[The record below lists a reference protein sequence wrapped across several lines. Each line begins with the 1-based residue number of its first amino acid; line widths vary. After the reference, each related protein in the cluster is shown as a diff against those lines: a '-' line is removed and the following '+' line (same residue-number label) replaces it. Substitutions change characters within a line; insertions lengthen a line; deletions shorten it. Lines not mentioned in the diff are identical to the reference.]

1 MHNPLPLKL
10 FVCEFI
16 TGGGLMGEEIPTSL
30 AREGLLMRDAL
41 LGDLSTVSNLALST
55 TFDKRFSPFQH
66 HAVQSIQIDEE
77 TDVWLLWESLID
89 QVDAVWWVAP
99 ETNDIL
105 YRLTQLAVLKNKL
118 VIGSGLDAI
127 AITSK
132 KDLTAQTLSQ
142 SGIPTIPTSSYQS
155 WQDSQHCRWL
165 VKPNDGVGCEDTY
178 LFELPEQVH
187 QWFESNPEKQLSH
200 VIQPWIE
207 GVAASMSVLAYANS
221 LQVLSCNEQLI
232 VFKTEGT
239 KKKLSYVG
247 SHLNN
252 MMAYRQACIDLAL
265 QIQQSIP
272 GLQGYYGVD
281 VVIHPE
287 NLQCMT
293 VVEINP
299 RLTTSYVR
307 LKEAMNTNPAQLIL
321 SALTQKNF
329 AMPKLE
335 YLKVAFYV

>member
-10 FVCEFI
+10 LVCEFI

-30 AREGLLMRDAL
+30 AKEGLLMRDAL
-41 LGDLSTVSNLALST
+41 LGDLSTVSNLTLIT
-55 TFDKRFSPFQH
+55 TFDQRFSPFPH
-66 HAVQSIQIDEE
+66 HALQSIQIDEK

-105 YRLTQLAVLKNKL
+105 YRLTQLTVLKNKR
-118 VIGSGLDAI
+118 VIGSGVDAI

-132 KDLTAQTLSQ
+132 KDLTAHTLSE
-142 SGIPTIPTSSYQS
+142 SGIPSIPATRYQS
-155 WQDSQHCRWL
+155 WHDSQYCRWL
-165 VKPNDGVGCEDTY
+165 VKPNDGAGCEDTY

-187 QWFESNPEKQLSH
+187 QWFESNPEKQLSY

-207 GVAASMSVLAYANS
+207 GVAASMSVLAYENTVE
-221 LQVLSCNEQLI
+221 VLSCNEQLI
-232 VFKTEGT
+232 VFKAEGT
-239 KKKLSYVG
+239 KKKLSYAG
-247 SHLNN
+247 SRVNH
-252 MMAYRQACIDLAL
+252 MVDYSQAFIDLAR

-272 GLQGYYGVD
+272 DLQGYYGVD

-287 NLQCMT
+287 NLQSMT

-321 SALTQKNF
+321 DALTQKNF
-329 AMPKLE
+329 AMPKFE